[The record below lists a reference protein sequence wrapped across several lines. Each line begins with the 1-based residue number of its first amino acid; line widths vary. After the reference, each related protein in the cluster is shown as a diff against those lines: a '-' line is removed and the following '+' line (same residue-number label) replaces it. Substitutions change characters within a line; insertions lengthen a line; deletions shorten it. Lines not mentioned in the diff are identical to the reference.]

1 MNLDILTFVRLQ
13 DQLLR
18 CLLTKQD
25 DARSSCVK
33 QLRALQ
39 LSMREC
45 CAEELRV
52 SEGSLAKRVGEARR
66 GREEKEGAGKQ
77 TATHTYTHRPTTYTK
92 EGR

>member
-66 GREEKEGAGKQ
+66 GREEKEGAVKQ
-77 TATHTYTHRPTTYTK
+77 TATHIHT
-92 EGR
+92 